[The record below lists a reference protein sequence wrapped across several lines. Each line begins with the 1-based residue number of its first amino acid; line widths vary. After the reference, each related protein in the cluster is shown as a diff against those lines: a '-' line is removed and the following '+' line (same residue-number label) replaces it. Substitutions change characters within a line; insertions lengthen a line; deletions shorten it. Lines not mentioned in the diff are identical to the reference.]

1 MSTELRKQRELVA
14 RRVKGLSLAIRLDKF
29 RLAQHLRMGLAASL
43 QHLEGPL
50 RMTLQRVLRNRG
62 GVPTTRGTTR
72 RIRWLAVYGAG
83 HPPNSPAIIRCG
95 LVHAMAR

>member
-50 RMTLQRVLRNRG
+50 RMTLYCYSTSLAFGCATLARATKPSGKSNEQSGGSSHDFMAARVQSETFRG
-62 GVPTTRGTTR
+62 
-72 RIRWLAVYGAG
+72 
-83 HPPNSPAIIRCG
+83 
-95 LVHAMAR
+95 